1 MLYHGKQLV
10 EFFLQLDYIF
20 PGNQIQT
27 GKILNLFYKRVKDI
41 RVPNKISLSALLDV
55 ITQFLMRVDY
65 PFVHV
70 HI

>member
-27 GKILNLFYKRVKDI
+27 GKYLTSFTKE
-41 RVPNKISLSALLDV
+41 
-55 ITQFLMRVDY
+55 
-65 PFVHV
+65 
-70 HI
+70 

>member
-41 RVPNKISLSALLDV
+41 RVLNKISLSALLDV